1 MNEVKIRYGGDY
13 NPEQWPVEVREEDLR
28 LFDKASIETLT
39 VGVFSWGLLQRDES
53 TYDFAELDDVLH
65 RLRDA
70 GKEVCLATGT
80 GAHPAWLARKYPD
93 VTRVD
98 FEGRKHVY
106 GQRHNAC
113 PNSPSFR
120 RFATSYVE
128 RLAQRYADLGN
139 VVAWHVGN
147 EYGGACYC
155 ENCAA
160 AFRVWLQRRYGTL
173 ERLND
178 AWNTTFWSHT
188 MYAWDDVVPPNA
200 LSEHWRGPNHTA
212 FQGITLDYLRFTT
225 DSMIESYLAE
235 KEVLN
240 RATPGIPVT
249 TNFMG
254 AYRPLDYHR
263 WAPHLDFASWDNYP
277 PDAKSQDKMALA
289 HDLVRGL
296 KGGAPFWL
304 MEQTPSTTASR
315 DVNPVKRPG
324 VMRLWSWQAVAHGA
338 DAVLFFQMRQSRGAC
353 EKYHGAVI
361 DHSGRDDTR
370 VFSEVSALGAELAA
384 LRGEV
389 VGARTPARAALLF
402 DWDSWWAVE
411 ISDGPSRL
419 VSYADAARRYY
430 AALHA
435 ANVDVD
441 VVPVDAGLDG
451 YDLVVA
457 PVLHVLKGDLP
468 ERVERFVAD
477 GGTFLTTWLSG
488 RVDED
493 DNAFLSDVPGPLAG
507 VLGIRVTET
516 DALPAEEVNPVRP
529 VGDWAQAQAPG
540 TAGPW
545 PGNLV
550 FDVVEAQGAEV
561 VAEYTGDFYAG
572 TPAVTRHATGRG
584 QAWYVATNLDA
595 DGVEWVVQRT
605 LDDAGIRPP
614 HAWVRGLEAAERVRE
629 DARYL
634 FLLNHGEEEVVVAAD
649 RAGRSLLDGRE
660 VACGQE
666 LRLAP
671 RDVVVLRTPTTPDPL
686 SGTASGNSGH
696 TGAVTAAEGE

>member
-1 MNEVKIRYGGDY
+1 MSEAKIRYGGDY

-53 TYDFAELDDVLH
+53 TYDFSELDDVLH

-70 GKEVCLATGT
+70 GKQVVLATGT

-113 PNSPSFR
+113 PNSPSFH
-120 RFATSYVE
+120 RFATAYVE
-128 RLAQRYADLGN
+128 RLAQRYAHLGN

-225 DSMIESYLAE
+225 DSMISSYLQE
-235 KEVLN
+235 KEILN
-240 RATPGIPVT
+240 RITPGIPVT

-277 PDAKSQDKMALA
+277 PDAKSQDRMALA
-289 HDLVRGL
+289 HDLMRGL
-296 KGGAPFWL
+296 KGGDPFWL

-384 LRGEV
+384 LREEV
-389 VGARTPARAALLF
+389 VGARTPARVALLF

-419 VSYADAARRYY
+419 VNYLQTVRGWY

-435 ANVDVD
+435 ANVGVD
-441 VVPVDAGLDG
+441 VVPVDTDLDG
-451 YDLVVA
+451 YDVVVA
-457 PVLHVLKGDLP
+457 PLLHVVKGDLA
-468 ERVERFVAD
+468 ERVERFVAT

-493 DNAFLSDVPGPLAG
+493 DNAFLADVPGPLAG
-507 VLGIRVTET
+507 VLGLRVTET
-516 DALPAEEVNPVRP
+516 DALPAEDVNPVRL
-529 VGDWAQAQAPG
+529 VDGWEAAPTPLG
-540 TAGPW
+540 TGPW
-545 PGNLV
+545 PGSLV
-550 FDVVEAQGAEV
+550 FDLVEPRGAEV
-561 VAEYTGDFYAG
+561 VAEYTADFYAG
-572 TPAVTRHATGRG
+572 TPAVTRHAVGEG
-584 QAWYVATNLDA
+584 CAWYVATNLDEA
-595 DGVEWVVQRT
+595 GLAWVVHRV
-605 LDDAGIRPP
+605 LANAGVSSPYG
-614 HAWVRGLEAAERVRE
+614 WVPGLEAAERVRE

-634 FLLNHGEEEVVVAAD
+634 FLLNHGEDEVVVPAD
-649 RAGRSLLDGRE
+649 RAGRSLLDGRD
-660 VACGQE
+660 VAAGQD

-671 RDVVVLRTPTTPDPL
+671 RDVVVLKTSTGVSGRT
-686 SGTASGNSGH
+686 SGSSGH
-696 TGAVTAAEGE
+696 TGAVTEAEGE